1 MATRHR
7 NDYRE
12 SPFFES
18 IRETNWFKKNRVVRE
33 IAAKITV
40 FKGGE
45 GKGLFVGVI
54 VRFDNLDNFA
64 A

>member
-1 MATRHR
+1 M
-7 NDYRE
+7 
-12 SPFFES
+12 
-18 IRETNWFKKNRVVRE
+18 FKKNRVVRQ

-54 VRFDNLDNFA
+54 VRFDNLNNFA